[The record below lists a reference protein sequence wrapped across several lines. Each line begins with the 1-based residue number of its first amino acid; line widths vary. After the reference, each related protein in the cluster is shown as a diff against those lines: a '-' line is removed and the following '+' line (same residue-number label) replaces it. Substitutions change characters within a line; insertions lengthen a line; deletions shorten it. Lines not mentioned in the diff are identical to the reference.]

1 MGPVLASVVFAWSE
15 VNGQHSMA
23 YTFIPYRDDEGG
35 GERVWRGEGSCM
47 KNAAAEGQIRLVLW
61 GNVCHS

>member
-23 YTFIPYRDDEGG
+23 YTFIPYRDEERGEGG
-35 GERVWRGEGSCM
+35 VWRGEGSCT
-47 KNAAAEGQIRLVLW
+47 KNTAAEGQIRLVLW
-61 GNVCHS
+61 GN